1 MSLDGVFFTKMQ
13 GYCWLGN
20 NYLSSVSDYSLQLK
34 YQGSLS
40 SLAKELLVIPF
51 QKDECPFSKFLKTLN
66 LGLLFL
72 IALVILIFIYIPE
85 LSLRDTI
92 HKVSILHQVEYQF
105 DADDCISLFIK
116 ILSSVMHFYK
126 NVRAGPIIQELLKR
140 LLIIG
145 KRLSV

>member
-1 MSLDGVFFTKMQ
+1 MQ

-40 SLAKELLVIPF
+40 SLAKECNSF
-51 QKDECPFSKFLKTLN
+51 SERWECPFSKFLKTLN

-72 IALVILIFIYIPE
+72 IALVIFIFIYIPE

-92 HKVSILHQVEYQF
+92 HKVSIVHQVECQF
-105 DADDCISLFIK
+105 DADDRISLFIK
-116 ILSSVMHFYK
+116 ILFYVMHFYK
-126 NVRAGPIIQELLKR
+126 NVRAGPIIQELLKS

-145 KRLSV
+145 KHLSV